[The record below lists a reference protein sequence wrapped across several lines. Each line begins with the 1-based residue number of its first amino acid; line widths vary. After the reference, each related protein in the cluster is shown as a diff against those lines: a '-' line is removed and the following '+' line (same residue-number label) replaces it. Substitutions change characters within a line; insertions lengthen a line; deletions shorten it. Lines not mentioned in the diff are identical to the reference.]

1 MGTMLLNWDHCH
13 ALQHSPSL
21 RYKLIGWTELEAF
34 QTPRGKCDSKNFHRD
49 FDPLGRNILSLYLIW
64 GLTGAK
70 CHVWF
75 CAVETVICAGESWE
89 RASSPVTRK
98 VSFREMAE
106 PCSPRFP
113 PGAPVNLPF

>member
-1 MGTMLLNWDHCH
+1 MCGFVPLN
-13 ALQHSPSL
+13 
-21 RYKLIGWTELEAF
+21 
-34 QTPRGKCDSKNFHRD
+34 
-49 FDPLGRNILSLYLIW
+49 
-64 GLTGAK
+64 
-70 CHVWF
+70 
-75 CAVETVICAGESWE
+75 TVIRAGESWE